1 MVWCDRPF
9 GVRLFREIFGCM
21 LEYLRIRNLA
31 LIADAELEFGAGLN
45 VLSGETGAG
54 KSFLLK
60 AIGFAVG
67 EKMSADMVRPDE
79 EKAVV
84 EALFSVGE
92 TEYVIRRELAAGS
105 GRSRLFLNNSLVSL
119 DVVKQLR
126 ANLLIHASQHGQQKL
141 LQPAYQAELL
151 DAFLDES
158 SLVTQKN
165 THLDELRRIGGALRD
180 LHKQCET
187 LEDRKEI
194 LEFQRQQIE
203 KVNPKSGEED
213 ELLARRDTLRNMD
226 RARESL
232 DRLLGRLLVEDG
244 LIDGLADSEKDLYF
258 LSDTWP
264 DFEEDAKTIE
274 SARHHLSDLSARLR
288 NLTPDAAE
296 ENIEEVEKRLW
307 ELAQLK
313 RKLKRPL
320 DEIVA
325 LAKEIND
332 NLTFLDVCGLD
343 IKRLEREESEHAAT
357 LRTVLEQ
364 LNAARQNASH
374 TLSDLLS
381 RDLVEL
387 GFSEGLSIEF
397 EFTPKVIY
405 TPAQGEPLIE
415 DRARLL
421 FAPNPGQPAMP
432 LDKIASGG
440 ELSRFLLAVIGRMAE
455 NDQPT
460 LIFDEVDA
468 GIGGITLGKVGR
480 QIQRLATR
488 EQVIL
493 ISHWPQLAALG
504 TRHFLVEKSVSD
516 GRTTTTCRLLKGKSV
531 TSELARM
538 AGGGDQGQALAAK
551 LKVQ

>member
-1 MVWCDRPF
+1 
-9 GVRLFREIFGCM
+9 M

-31 LIADAELEFGAGLN
+31 LIADAELEFDAGLN

-92 TEYVIRRELAAGS
+92 DEYIIRRELAAGS
-105 GRSRLFLNNSLVSL
+105 GRSRLFLNDSLVSL

-126 ANLLIHASQHGQQKL
+126 PNLLIHASQHGQQKL

-151 DAFLDES
+151 DAFLDD
-158 SLVTQKN
+158 LDLPAQKN
-165 THLDELRRIGGALRD
+165 AHLETLRRIGATLAD
-180 LHKQCET
+180 LHKQCAT

-203 KVNPKSGEED
+203 KVNPKPGEED
-213 ELLARRDTLRNMD
+213 ELLARRDALRNMD
-226 RARESL
+226 RARECL

-244 LIDGLADSEKDLYF
+244 LIDGLADSEKDLHA
-258 LSDTWP
+258 LADTWP
-264 DFEEDAKTIE
+264 ELSEDATAVE
-274 SARHHLSDLSARLR
+274 SARHHLSDLAARLR

-296 ENIEEVEKRLW
+296 DNIEAVEKRLW
-307 ELAQLK
+307 DLAQLK

-325 LAKEIND
+325 LAKEVGD

-343 IKRLEREESEHAAT
+343 IKRLEREESQAAET
-357 LRTVLEQ
+357 LGALLLC
-364 LNAARQNASH
+364 LNAARRSASERLAQ
-374 TLSDLLS
+374 TLSQ
-381 RDLVEL
+381 DLVEL
-387 GFSEGLSIEF
+387 GFSDGLAIDF
-397 EFTPKVIY
+397 EFTPKVLY
-405 TPAQGEPLIE
+405 TPAHGEPLIE

-455 NDQPT
+455 HEQPA

-480 QIQRLATR
+480 QIQRLADR
-488 EQVIL
+488 QQVIL

-504 TRHFLVEKSVSD
+504 NRHFLVEKSVAD
-516 GRTTTTCRLLKGKSV
+516 GRTTTSCRLLNGKSV
-531 TSELARM
+531 TLELARM

-551 LKVQ
+551 LKTK